1 MTCCGSRDWHCGR
14 YYRSYVACEDEGERM
29 VVEEKG
35 RMNGAGVMYAWS
47 MGRTADRRTWI
58 LQGI

>member
-1 MTCCGSRDWHCGR
+1 M
-14 YYRSYVACEDEGERM
+14 ACEDEGERM
-29 VVEEKG
+29 AVEEKG